1 MKWYI
6 RSNSEPNMY
15 DENGEYSQEYLAY
28 LRDTYGTGA
37 VLDSSPE
44 DMYELASLFTEDVA
58 TKDNYFLNSIGF
70 WEVRKSRPR
79 REPDYVSMNYH
90 DFRHGGKIK
99 KSSEYWYSS
108 DGVIRGSDHWGS
120 DVASCSWYLKG
131 VRYHKNGVGVVVG
144 HKRYAYIPW
153 KDLKAKGYIVKH
165 YKTGEYSIAGFKF
178 EK

>member
-1 MKWYI
+1 MKLYI
-6 RSNSEPNMY
+6 RSNLDPNMY
-15 DENGEYSQEYLAY
+15 DETGEYSQEYLAY
-28 LRDTYGTGA
+28 LRDTYGTGTG
-37 VLDSSPE
+37 LDSSPE
-44 DMYELASLFTEDVA
+44 DMYELASIFTEDVA

-90 DFRHGGKIK
+90 DFRHGGKVK

-120 DVASCSWYLKG
+120 DVASCSWYLLGQSYKNYG
-131 VRYHKNGVGVVVG
+131 VKSGYKT
-144 HKRYAYIPW
+144 YAYISW
-153 KDLKAKGYIVKH
+153 KDLKAKGCIVKH
-165 YKTGEYSIAGFKF
+165 YKTGEYSISGFKF

>member
-1 MKWYI
+1 MKLYI

-28 LRDTYGTGA
+28 LNNLYYNGWEIK
-37 VLDSSPE
+37 SPE
-44 DMYELASLFTEDVA
+44 AQYALASIFTDEVA
-58 TKDNYFLNSIGF
+58 NEDNYFLNSIGF

-90 DFRHGGKIK
+90 DFRRGGKIK

-120 DVASCSWYLKG
+120 DVASCSWYLNGESYGGYG
-131 VRYHKNGVGVVVG
+131 VRSGYKT
-144 HKRYAYIPW
+144 YAYIPW
-153 KDLKAKGYIVKH
+153 KDLKAKGYIVKD